1 MVCGSQSLPIVTFD
15 VGAWPTSLLG
25 GRMQDNYGQ
34 VSSDRQDALIQSA
47 SANSSDKPVR
57 NRKRSKRRAIYCP
70 IHGCYMDSVSQKYS
84 MYAETADQLQESGVG
99 RRAALLLMATQTTV
113 SLTGEWLEAFW
124 CEGCQQ
130 KEWYHVKRVGNT
142 AYAVKPAP
150 AELWHQVQGV
160 IHPHGNPSVGEF
172 TRKASKMSG
181 YQGMRQFSFV
191 G

>member
-1 MVCGSQSLPIVTFD
+1 MPDQHGE
-15 VGAWPTSLLG
+15 
-25 GRMQDNYGQ
+25 
-34 VSSDRQDALIQSA
+34 
-47 SANSSDKPVR
+47 NSSDIQNSLDEAAPKHSSDKRSR

-70 IHGCYMDSVSQKYS
+70 IHGCYMDSVSQKYT
-84 MYAETADQLQESGVG
+84 MYAETADHLQERGVG
-99 RRAALLLMATQTTV
+99 RRTAQLLMATHTTV

-130 KEWYHVKRVGNT
+130 TEWYHVKRIGNS
-142 AYAVKPAP
+142 AYELKPAP